1 MKVVFLHTDFR
12 IYWPARLEALNKVFF
27 QRGNQ
32 LDIIEIA
39 GKGSPYSFSETV
51 KSKNLNWHILFPDQR
66 PECLSGNTIKKT
78 LYRLLNQITP
88 DIIIAGAIAFPS
100 GALAVAWGQEHN
112 CKIIVF
118 DDAKIEA
125 VKRNWIIERIKR
137 TVYNGVDAM
146 LYPAFEWE
154 RTGRYWG
161 FIPEQLFYGI
171 DVVDND
177 CWATPRALKY
187 DWGNYFV
194 SVGRQIP
201 KKNYLSIAKAYCKY
215 ANEVG
220 PSAYKLV
227 LIGDGPEH
235 GIIVDYVNQVGH
247 TDDVIF
253 LPFLPQDELPA
264 IYQNAKA
271 LSSSS
276 SSSETWGL
284 VINEAMACGCP
295 IIASVQC
302 GATNT
307 LVQEG
312 KNGFRFSCEDINRLA
327 ELMIKI
333 HNLTDKQRQSM
344 REASKTIIA
353 DWGLDRFVKGC
364 FEAMDYVS
372 THPKR
377 KVSIVSRFI
386 IKLWKGRYRP
396 V

>member
-1 MKVVFLHTDFR
+1 
-12 IYWPARLEALNKVFF
+12 
-27 QRGNQ
+27 
-32 LDIIEIA
+32 
-39 GKGSPYSFSETV
+39 
-51 KSKNLNWHILFPDQR
+51 
-66 PECLSGNTIKKT
+66 
-78 LYRLLNQITP
+78 
-88 DIIIAGAIAFPS
+88 
-100 GALAVAWGQEHN
+100 
-112 CKIIVF
+112 
-118 DDAKIEA
+118 
-125 VKRNWIIERIKR
+125 
-137 TVYNGVDAM
+137 M

-154 RTGRYWG
+154 RTGLYWG

-177 CWATPRALKY
+177 FWATPRALKY

-276 SSSETWGL
+276 RC
-284 VINEAMACGCP
+284 V
-295 IIASVQC
+295 
-302 GATNT
+302 
-307 LVQEG
+307 
-312 KNGFRFSCEDINRLA
+312 
-327 ELMIKI
+327 
-333 HNLTDKQRQSM
+333 
-344 REASKTIIA
+344 
-353 DWGLDRFVKGC
+353 
-364 FEAMDYVS
+364 
-372 THPKR
+372 
-377 KVSIVSRFI
+377 
-386 IKLWKGRYRP
+386 
-396 V
+396 